1 MTKKCASR
9 DKIVIFESILYVNK
23 AHHSPF
29 SLLSIN
35 QRIIARKTEW
45 CNPLYAHQRAQ
56 LPMEWAHCKR
66 KHEVKM
72 TETHELNRPVI
83 YLRYAAR
90 GVGIR
95 GVAHPV
101 KPANGFRLPIPSAS
115 TAQTINWAS
124 RVRSD
129 SQLASY
135 PIHFLNRIGRRRKPS
150 GASYTTKSSWKEPLR
165 LNNYIVGSVGSRPV
179 GQLRPISL

>member
-9 DKIVIFESILYVNK
+9 DKIVIFESILYANK
-23 AHHSPF
+23 AHHS
-29 SLLSIN
+29 SLSLRPIN

-45 CNPLYAHQRAQ
+45 CNPFYAHQRAQ

-83 YLRYAAR
+83 CLRYAAR

-95 GVAHPV
+95 GVVHPV

-124 RVRSD
+124 RVRSRQSTGVLSD
-129 SQLASY
+129 SFFESDRTA
-135 PIHFLNRIGRRRKPS
+135 S

-165 LNNYIVGSVGSRPV
+165 LNNYFVGSVGNRPV
-179 GQLRPISL
+179 GQLRRISL